1 MTTDS
6 KQFPKFSVQPVFD
19 ELIYVITYVHRFAD
33 IYMFTPNFFHLQNFY
48 RDIDR
53 VEMYV
58 RYLYKLCDLH
68 LECDNYTEAAFTLY
82 EHAKLLDVRFESNV
96 LEIWIYKLFTLSFKA
111 VGFNLLLEFAAVFFA
126 PNAMFLSDFFL
137 GWRYGGRPWSP
148 VAGQLATIWTRGRQ
162 RGYDFNSPVAGEV
175 ERKTCVESGEHKYCV
190 SERTNSGAMA

>member
-1 MTTDS
+1 
-6 KQFPKFSVQPVFD
+6 
-19 ELIYVITYVHRFAD
+19 
-33 IYMFTPNFFHLQNFY
+33 MFIPNFFHLQNFY

-96 LEIWIYKLFTLSFKA
+96 LEIWIYKFFTLSFKA
-111 VGFNLLLEFAAVFFA
+111 VGFNLLLEFAAVFFV

-137 GWRYGGRPWSP
+137 G
-148 VAGQLATIWTRGRQ
+148 
-162 RGYDFNSPVAGEV
+162 
-175 ERKTCVESGEHKYCV
+175 
-190 SERTNSGAMA
+190 